1 MFLDSGINGL
11 EVPQEQRN
19 HLSVRTEELSQKDR
33 RWLWEREKRR
43 DEMTLEM
50 MQLVV
55 MTGPR

>member
-1 MFLDSGINGL
+1 MD
-11 EVPQEQRN
+11 PTEQKN